1 MSFRHADIAALCL
14 ACPAV
19 TLVGGLQSP
28 WLGLTLGGGCAL
40 AALLLLGQKSRAE
53 HRLRAEIAAQIAQL
67 IHAGIGGGPPS
78 ELASRVQLPDELED
92 ISAQLVELRRRLNLQ
107 VKELA
112 KKTRNLESLIDGM
125 DEPVLVTGDQ
135 DTVLLCNRA
144 AEQLLGITGGSLLG
158 RHVRELFTSAD
169 VIAMHRRAKAGTSQ
183 RGTVKLTTPGGVRSF
198 ESSAS
203 PLPAAW
209 GEGIFGVI
217 VVLRDVTELSQ
228 AVQLQTDFVANASHE
243 LRTPVAALKAA
254 LETLDDGA
262 KEEPVLLDK
271 LLGICTSN
279 LLRLEEMVRDLLDL
293 SRLQTPDMPVRWA
306 VVPLDDLRATLCVS
320 FEVVCHRRGLELD
333 ISFESVL
340 TGMISDVK
348 LLSLVL
354 RNLIEN
360 ATKFAYEKTTVQVRG
375 VFVPASASFTQNTP
389 ARAAS
394 VRFTVQDRGI
404 GIPLDQQA
412 RVFERFYQ
420 VDTAR
425 SGHKPHGRGSGL
437 GLAIVRQAVM
447 AMGGTIGI
455 ESVYGQGT
463 TVWIDLPFDPTAIA
477 ATAPPATGVLATD
490 TGAVASMPTSASVN

>member
-1 MSFRHADIAALCL
+1 MSFRHVDIAALCF

-28 WLGLTLGGGCAL
+28 WLGLALGGGCA
-40 AALLLLGQKSRAE
+40 AAAVLLLMQRTRAD
-53 HRLRAEIAAQIAQL
+53 RRARTEIAVQITRL
-67 IHAGIGGGPPS
+67 TDAGIGGVAAGEAAGP
-78 ELASRVQLPDELED
+78 RRLPNELED

-107 VKELA
+107 VRELA

-144 AEQLLGITGGSLLG
+144 AEQLSGIAGGSLLG
-158 RHVRELFTSAD
+158 RHMRELFTSAE
-169 VIAMHRRAKAGTSQ
+169 VIAMHRRAKAGAPQ

-209 GEGIFGVI
+209 GDGIFGVI
-217 VVLRDVTELSQ
+217 VVLRDVTELAQ

-262 KEEPVLLDK
+262 KDEPVLLDK

-279 LLRLEEMVRDLLDL
+279 MLRLEEMVRDLLDL
-293 SRLQTPDMPVRWA
+293 SRLQTPDMPVRRA
-306 VVPLDDLRATLCVS
+306 IVPLDDLRATLCVS
-320 FEVVCHRRGLELD
+320 FEVVCDRRGLELD
-333 ISFESVL
+333 IAFDPGL
-340 TGMISDVK
+340 MGMISDVK

-360 ATKFAYEKTTVQVRG
+360 ATKFAYEKTTVSVRG
-375 VFVPASASFTQNTP
+375 VLITSP
-389 ARAAS
+389 AAS
-394 VRFTVQDRGI
+394 SQNGLLRAGTVRFTVKDRGI

-425 SGHKPHGRGSGL
+425 TGHKPHGRGSGL
-437 GLAIVRQAVM
+437 GLAIVRQA
-447 AMGGTIGI
+447 ATSLGGTIGI

-463 TVWIDLPFDPTAIA
+463 TVWIDLPFDPTSTIA
-477 ATAPPATGVLATD
+477 AAAASASE
-490 TGAVASMPTSASVN
+490 TGAAIGLPSGASVN

>member
-1 MSFRHADIAALCL
+1 MPFRHADIAALCL

-19 TLVGGLQSP
+19 TLVGNSQSP
-28 WLGLTLGGGCAL
+28 WLGLALGGGSAA
-40 AALLLLGQKSRAE
+40 AALLLLGQRSRADQ
-53 HRLRAEIAAQIAQL
+53 RTRSDIARKIAQL
-67 IHAGIGGGPPS
+67 TDAGIGITS
-78 ELASRVQLPDELED
+78 SSDLTTRTQLPANLND

-107 VKELA
+107 VRELA

-144 AEQLLGITGGSLLG
+144 AEQLLGIANTSLLG
-158 RHVRELFTSAD
+158 RNVRELFTSAD
-169 VIAMHRRAKAGTSQ
+169 VIAMHRRAKSGAPQ
-183 RGTVKLTTPGGVRSF
+183 RDTVKLTTPGGVRSF

-217 VVLRDVTELSQ
+217 VVLRDVTELAQ

-262 KEEPVLLDK
+262 KEDPVLLNK
-271 LLGICTSN
+271 LLGICSGN

-293 SRLQTPDMPVRWA
+293 SRLQTPDMPIRRA
-306 VVPLDDLRATLCVS
+306 VVPLDDLRATLYVS
-320 FEVVCHRRGLELD
+320 FEVICNQRGLALD
-333 ISFESVL
+333 ISFEPGL

-348 LLSLVL
+348 VLSLML

-360 ATKFAYEKTTVQVRG
+360 ATKFAYAQTTVQVRG
-375 VFVPASASFTQNTP
+375 VLVPASAFLTQNTP

-437 GLAIVRQAVM
+437 GLAIVRQAVT
-447 AMGGTIGI
+447 AMGGTVGI

-463 TVWIDLPFDPTAIA
+463 TVWIEVPFDPLT
-477 ATAPPATGVLATD
+477 TPVTTV
-490 TGAVASMPTSASVN
+490 